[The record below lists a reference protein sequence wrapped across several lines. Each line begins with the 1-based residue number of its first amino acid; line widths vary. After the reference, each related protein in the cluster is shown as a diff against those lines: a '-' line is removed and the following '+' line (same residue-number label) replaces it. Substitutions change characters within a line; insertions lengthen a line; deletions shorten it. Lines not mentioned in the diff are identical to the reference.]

1 MNTIGQDIQKL
12 RTTQAY
18 QNFIAANPDATE
30 LPESVRAAINAELQ
44 QRTNN
49 TQGTPPPPPAAPST
63 NKFLL
68 IGGAIAAAGL
78 LFYFLRKKK

>member
-1 MNTIGQDIQKL
+1 MTIGQEIQKL

-18 QNFIAANPDATE
+18 QNFIAANPEATE

-49 TQGTPPPPPAAPST
+49 TQNTAPPPPARST